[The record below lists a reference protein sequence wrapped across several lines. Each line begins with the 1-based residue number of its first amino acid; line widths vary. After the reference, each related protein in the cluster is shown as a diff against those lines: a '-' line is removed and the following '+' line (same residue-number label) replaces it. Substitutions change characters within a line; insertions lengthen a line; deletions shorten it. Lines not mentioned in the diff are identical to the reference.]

1 MKINKC
7 SKLACNLYDIN
18 NNVVHIRTLKQSL
31 NHRIILKKVH
41 KVFQFNQEAWLKEY
55 INMNTK
61 LRTEAKMILKNIS
74 SN

>member
-1 MKINKC
+1 M
-7 SKLACNLYDIN
+7 CNLYDIN

-31 NHRIILKKVH
+31 NHRMILKKVH

-61 LRTEAKMILKNIS
+61 LRTEAKMILKNIF